1 MSPTPLHHRL
11 DCRNVL
17 AEISRSKG
25 LTVVTSLPRIEYVF
39 DIGSDSS
46 RLPQRPVRTDPR

>member
-1 MSPTPLHHRL
+1 
-11 DCRNVL
+11 VL